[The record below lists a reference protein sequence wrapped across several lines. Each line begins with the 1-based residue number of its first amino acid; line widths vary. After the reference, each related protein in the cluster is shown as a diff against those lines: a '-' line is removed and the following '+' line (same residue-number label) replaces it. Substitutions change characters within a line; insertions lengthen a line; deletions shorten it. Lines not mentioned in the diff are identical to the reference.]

1 MNSSVSAAPVGYER
15 TDRIRNVSPR
25 VMARIA
31 GALYLVAVVTAVCA
45 EFIFP
50 GRIAAAAAVAI
61 PVTCYAAVTVL
72 LYRIFKPVSS
82 RLALLAALSGLVGL
96 AFEALQL
103 HLGINLGMAF
113 HGLYCLLIGY
123 LMFKSTF
130 LPRVL
135 GISMAFAGL
144 VWLIDL
150 LPSLVQR
157 LSPYNS
163 VVGLFGEG
171 LPMLW
176 LLIMAVNVQ
185 RWRNLSAQTEEV

>member
-1 MNSSVSAAPVGYER
+1 MISPDSATPAGYEE
-15 TDRIRNVSPR
+15 TDQTRNVSPR
-25 VMARIA
+25 VIARIA

-61 PVTCYAAVTVL
+61 PVTCYAAVTLL

-82 RLALLAALSGLVGL
+82 RIALLAVLSGLVGL

-144 VWLIDL
+144 VWLIYL
-150 LPSLVQR
+150 LPSLAHR

-163 VVGLFGEG
+163 AVGLLGEA

-176 LLIMAVNVQ
+176 LLIMAINVQ
-185 RWRNLSAQTEEV
+185 HWNNRPSSV